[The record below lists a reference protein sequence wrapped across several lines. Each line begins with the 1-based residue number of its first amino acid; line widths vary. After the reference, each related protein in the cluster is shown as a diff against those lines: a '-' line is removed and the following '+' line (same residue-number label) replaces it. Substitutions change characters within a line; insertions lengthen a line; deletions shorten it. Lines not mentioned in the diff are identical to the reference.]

1 MAAKSADLHKLVPQ
15 DKQAGGQ
22 RQKLLLASG
31 DLRLFGQVIDPIRDR
46 FDIAMI
52 EQGWAAL
59 EMLRKGKYDA
69 AIINAD
75 LPGLSG
81 FDVAKR
87 LRRDVEAGEV
97 RAPVLLVSWKD
108 PRMSDPDDEV
118 QEMAEACIS
127 APFDAA
133 SFLVALWDVVNTKV
147 ERDWD
152 KLNYVQ
158 ASVLKVTRNNL
169 KSIFGKA
176 ALEGK
181 VEPELSVDCSR
192 ALVEAA
198 QSNDLNGVLVSLRDH
213 HSYTFVHSLKVAGLM
228 TVFGKE
234 VGLKQGDM
242 ELLAQ
247 GGLLHDVGKAITGVH
262 LLEKPSRLSPEEWE
276 EMKLHVNH
284 SGRILRASEGIPV
297 EAINIAERHHEKID
311 GTGYPFGLKGG
322 QMDDL
327 SLISAM
333 MDVYS
338 ALNDKRSYKP
348 SLSPQ
353 KSIEIMET
361 MAGKHLEPG
370 FFTRFREMVLDGV
383 ID

>member
-1 MAAKSADLHKLVPQ
+1 MVLKSADLHQLVTQ
-15 DKQAGGQ
+15 EDQKKIR
-22 RQKLLLASG
+22 RQKLLLACG
-31 DLRLFGQVIDPIRDR
+31 DLHIFDGVIDPIRNR
-46 FDIAMI
+46 FDITMI

-59 EMLRKGKYDA
+59 EMLRKGDYDA

-87 LRRDVEAGEV
+87 IHRDVAAGEK
-97 RAPVLLVSWKD
+97 RPPILLVSWKD

-127 APFDAA
+127 APFEPTN
-133 SFLVALWDVVNTKV
+133 FLVHLWDVVNKKV
-147 ERDWD
+147 EEKWD
-152 KLNYVQ
+152 ELNYVQ
-158 ASVLKVTRNNL
+158 SSVLKVTRTNL
-169 KSIFGKA
+169 KHLFSTA
-176 ALEGK
+176 ASTGK
-181 VEPELSVDCSR
+181 VEPGLSVDCSR

-198 QSNDLNGVLVSLRDH
+198 QSNDLNGVLVALRDH
-213 HSYTFVHSLKVAGLM
+213 HSYSFCHSLKVAGLM
-228 TVFGKE
+228 TIFGQE
-234 VGLKQGDM
+234 VGLKNSDM

-262 LLEKPSRLSPEEWE
+262 LLEKPSKLDPDEWE

-284 SGRILRASEGIPV
+284 SGRILRASAGIPM
-297 EAINIAERHHEKID
+297 EAIHIAERHHEKID
-311 GTGYPFGLKGG
+311 GTGYPYGLKGA

-338 ALNDKRSYKP
+338 ALVDKRSYKP
-348 SLSPQ
+348 SLPPR
-353 KSIEIMET
+353 KAIDIMDGMIER
-361 MAGKHLEPG
+361 HLEPG
-370 FFTRFREMVLDGV
+370 FYSKFREMVLDGV
-383 ID
+383 VD